1 EKDNE
6 SLTKVIDN
14 LRAQSGLPLVVDPAA
29 EAAARESNTVFTF
42 SFENRITAE
51 QALNLITKMAGDKV
65 TWTVR
70 HDAVL
75 ITTKEKARNKPVIY
89 NHDVQDLVFGL
100 TDFMGPRIDTIR
112 LLDKMQDDDGGGP
125 FGGIG
130 EKPKIIEPGDLS
142 TLIQENVA
150 VGTWQEE
157 GVSIEAGDGFI
168 LINHTPEV
176 QEQVREFLNDLR
188 RFSSS
193 LVTIESKF
201 FSVSSN
207 WIQEI
212 GVDFRGID
220 NQDVTDVTN

>member
-1 EKDNE
+1 
-6 SLTKVIDN
+6 
-14 LRAQSGLPLVVDPAA
+14 
-29 EAAARESNTVFTF
+29 
-42 SFENRITAE
+42 
-51 QALNLITKMAGDKV
+51 MAGDKV

-75 ITTKEKARNKPVIY
+75 VTTKEKARDKPVIF

-150 VGTWQEE
+150 VGTWQDE
-157 GVSIEAGDGFI
+157 GVSIDVHEGYI
-168 LINHTPEV
+168 LIDHVPEV
-176 QEQVREFLNDLR
+176 QEQVRQFLEDLR
-188 RFSSS
+188 RFGSS

-201 FSVSSN
+201 TSRSYALSKHC
-207 WIQEI
+207 
-212 GVDFRGID
+212 
-220 NQDVTDVTN
+220 